1 MRPQVPVPQARR
13 ASLSS
18 REPLPDKSAS
28 TGTFSKLWNLV
39 ALAIWLGIF
48 TGLVEGCLLIIF
60 QRLNW
65 RDWGRMLHVSAPVI
79 WISPLI
85 DLLLFGMVACVVA
98 AVARVF
104 PKIPSFATTVFCLAF
119 LTMYDW
125 LTCIG
130 RLRHWSCFLLAVG
143 LASVF
148 TRWAARNEI
157 RVLRFWR
164 RTVPA
169 LVCVLL
175 VAFAAIHWRSEW
187 RERRELSRLPSPAAG
202 APNVLVV
209 VFDTLRADHVSAYGY
224 ARETSPNID
233 RLAREGVLFE
243 NAIAPAP
250 WSLPSHVSLL
260 TGKYQFEHGMGDV
273 PEMSVTGLRPQAMNG
288 SETLAETLEQHGYR
302 TGAFSANRTYFSA
315 NLGFYKGFSHFE
327 DYYDSAADCFVR
339 TLYGREFARVY
350 LTRSDRSGPRRLIR
364 WLGWESLL
372 DKDDEGAA
380 PGGTQGVR
388 KRAPEVNREMLRW
401 IDSSPHNRPFFAF
414 LNYFDVHHRY
424 GGPVSFHGPWG
435 GGEKQ
440 VARPADH
447 SQEND
452 PASLGM
458 TEDKNEREQVINQYD
473 DGIKYDDN
481 ALGDLLRDMEKR
493 GLLEN
498 TVVVITSDHGE
509 SLGEHHIAYHG
520 ESLYREQVWVPMVFW
535 CPGRVPAGSR
545 VLAVVSNASI
555 PATVMSVL
563 KLNPVEDFRRPLLA
577 ALWTSLTSNASVG
590 AISEVAQIYPTAAED
605 LISEKFVPTA
615 MQGAMKSLTTDR
627 WQLITHERLGNQL
640 YDYTADPHELKDVF
654 RAADSQEIV
663 GKLMF
668 ELRSKMMTDNRNHAG
683 H

>member
-1 MRPQVPVPQARR
+1 
-13 ASLSS
+13 
-18 REPLPDKSAS
+18 
-28 TGTFSKLWNLV
+28 
-39 ALAIWLGIF
+39 
-48 TGLVEGCLLIIF
+48 
-60 QRLNW
+60 
-65 RDWGRMLHVSAPVI
+65 MLHVSAPII
-79 WISPLI
+79 WISPLV
-85 DLLLFGMVACVVA
+85 DLVLFGIAACLIV
-98 AVARVF
+98 AVAKVF
-104 PKIPSFATTVFCLAF
+104 PKIRAVATTVFCLAF

-157 RVLRFWR
+157 IVLRFWR

-169 LVCVLL
+169 LVGILL
-175 VAFAAIHWRSEW
+175 VAFAAIHWRSGWWEQ
-187 RERRELSRLPSPAAG
+187 REIGRLPAAAAG
-202 APNVLVV
+202 APNVLIVV
-209 VFDTLRADHVSAYGY
+209 LDTLRADHVSAYGY
-224 ARETSPNID
+224 TRETSPNID
-233 RLAREGVLFE
+233 RLAREGALFE

-260 TGKYQFEHGMGDV
+260 TGKYQFEHGIGDV
-273 PEMSVTGLRPQAMNG
+273 PPMSLSGLRAHAMDG

-327 DYYDSAADCFVR
+327 DYYDSIADCFVR

-401 IDSSPHNRPFFAF
+401 IDSSPHDRPFFAF

-435 GGEKQ
+435 KG
-440 VARPADH
+440 
-447 SQEND
+447 
-452 PASLGM
+452 ASANV
-458 TEDKNEREQVINQYD
+458 TDEYD
-473 DGIKYDDN
+473 DGIKYTDT
-481 ALGDLLRDMEKR
+481 ALGDLVRDLDKR
-493 GLLEN
+493 GLLKN
-498 TVVVITSDHGE
+498 TLVIVTSDHGE

-520 ESLYREQVWVPMVFW
+520 EALYREQVWVPMVFW
-535 CPGRVPAGSR
+535 CPGHVPAGSR
-545 VLAVVSNASI
+545 VRAVVSNASI
-555 PATVMSVL
+555 PATVLSVL
-563 KLNPVEDFRRPLLA
+563 KLNPVKDFRRPSLD
-577 ALWTSLTSNASVG
+577 ALGTSLTSNASVG

-627 WQLITHERLGNQL
+627 WQLITHEKLGSQL
-640 YDYTADPHELKDVF
+640 YDYRSDPRELKDVF
-654 RAADSQEIV
+654 HAADTQDV
-663 GKLMF
+663 AGKLML
-668 ELRSKMMTDNRNHAG
+668 ELNSTVAGDPNRKG